1 MYKSSSTMKSRL
13 RPPCAV
19 PKSPT
24 RIGKTRTIPDA
35 ASLQTPPGSLL
46 KSQKPVRSPEQLRPE
61 YRTIACEF
69 KALVRMISDQFGKP
83 DSELEEIAFTN
94 SCNPKSG
101 VLFQRGRLYDEYSAR
116 RNERLKRKL
125 GMAVNVNEVNTTSIK
140 PPKVPPHRALGVNV
154 ESGKKNTAARKLG
167 SLRKSVS
174 AAYSAEVSET
184 PRYLLRSRTKENSKK
199 PPLAS
204 RLDKSAVGG
213 EKKIGAT
220 SRRTGRISYY

>member
-1 MYKSSSTMKSRL
+1 MYQSSSTMKSRL
-13 RPPCAV
+13 RPPRPI

-24 RIGKTRTIPDA
+24 RVATRTIPDSV
-35 ASLQTPPGSLL
+35 SLQTPPGSLM

-69 KALVRMISDQFGKP
+69 RALSKMVNNQFGKP
-83 DSELEEIAFTN
+83 DPEEAAFTD
-94 SCNPKSG
+94 SCNAKSG

-116 RNERLKRKL
+116 RNERLKRKQEIT
-125 GMAVNVNEVNTTSIK
+125 VNEVNTTSIK
-140 PPKVPPHRALGVNV
+140 PPKVPPSHRALGVNV
-154 ESGKKNTAARKLG
+154 ESGKKINTARKLG

-184 PRYLLRSRTKENSKK
+184 PRYMLRSRSKDNSKK

-204 RLDKSAVGG
+204 RMDKSAAVG

-220 SRRTGRISYY
+220 PRRTGRISYY